1 MLNIYGEYTPALD
14 KLLKQMTEQFTTLNQ
29 NYEKKYHERLYEH
42 LRGRVKSEKS
52 MECKRNALFRF
63 FYINETYTKKHD
75 TLPKKTYCK
84 TK

>member
-1 MLNIYGEYTPALD
+1 MGNEECYSVTWLHRKAKRAWNVKEML
-14 KLLKQMTEQFTTLNQ
+14 F
-29 NYEKKYHERLYEH
+29 
-42 LRGRVKSEKS
+42 
-52 MECKRNALFRF
+52 FRF